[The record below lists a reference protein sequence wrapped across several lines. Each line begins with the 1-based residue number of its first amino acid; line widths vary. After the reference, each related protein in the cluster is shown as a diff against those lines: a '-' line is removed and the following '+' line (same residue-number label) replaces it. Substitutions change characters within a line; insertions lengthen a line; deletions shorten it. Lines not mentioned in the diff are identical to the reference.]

1 MDTIPVQIRTL
12 FAPTVPCQASSVL
25 FLIENSDRMA
35 SIWSDMRDYCLKPLL
50 SEFDEANRNAPIK
63 VFAVESLPNSPAG
76 LPHADRESPNGLHHG
91 LGNIRFNGSPMNRIS
106 AANVDAAIDL
116 LSSVVYAGQPVS
128 SHLIIVAASAPFD
141 NPLLG
146 IRQYAWF
153 LLAEKLK
160 KARSLL
166 SFYFA
171 HPGNSPYLLL
181 SDQANIY
188 CHLVLARN
196 EENMSSLIGLFD
208 KTRWL
213 EGTMEVNPLVQTVNE
228 SRFIFKFA
236 AHPEIAMTY
245 TTPPNIN
252 NVLEGRNLYQGF
264 PLHLPVAA
272 GVSTAE
278 LGSYSTPSGSSLPIN
293 HPPKAGTSQIQGHP
307 GYHDPAYGLG
317 GPLKSNS
324 EDPFFPASST
334 SSEGAS
340 PASWAYPSGHGGID
354 RSDFDVFQ

>member
-1 MDTIPVQIRTL
+1 MDNTIPVQIRAL

-50 SEFDEANRNAPIK
+50 SEFDEANRNAPVGTYFNYTLADLTLLQIK

-76 LPHADRESPNGLHHG
+76 LPDADRESPNGLHHG

-116 LSSVVYAGQPVS
+116 LSSVVYAGAPVS

-141 NPLLG
+141 NPFLG

-160 KARSLL
+160 K
-166 SFYFA
+166 
-171 HPGNSPYLLL
+171 
-181 SDQANIY
+181 ANIY

-245 TTPPNIN
+245 PTPPNVN
-252 NVLEGRNLYQGF
+252 NVLGSGNLYQGF
-264 PLHLPVAA
+264 PLHLPVDA

-278 LGSYSTPSGSSLPIN
+278 LGSYRVARLCRLTTPLRL
-293 HPPKAGTSQIQGHP
+293 A
-307 GYHDPAYGLG
+307 PAKFRVTQVTMIR
-317 GPLKSNS
+317 PMDW
-324 EDPFFPASST
+324 EDL
-334 SSEGAS
+334 
-340 PASWAYPSGHGGID
+340 
-354 RSDFDVFQ
+354 